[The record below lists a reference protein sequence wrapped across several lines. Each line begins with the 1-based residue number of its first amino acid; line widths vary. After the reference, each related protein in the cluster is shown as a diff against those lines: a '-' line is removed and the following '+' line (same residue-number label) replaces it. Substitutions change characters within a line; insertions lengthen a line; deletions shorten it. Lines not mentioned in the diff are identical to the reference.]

1 MRGNVSLPV
10 WRKIHP
16 GKTRTA
22 LRDVFLG
29 VFYELF
35 QKQFLLIFYP
45 FRYQTDKKI
54 KIFQAL
60 FKDAKDNLIVGLF
73 VTMYE
78 HVPEGRHVLKCGQM
92 LFRDDA
98 VFMKNMENVP
108 ITLRFAPTVKR
119 YEMIA
124 DVDDLFDT

>member
-1 MRGNVSLPV
+1 MGEKFIPANPLS
-10 WRKIHP
+10 
-16 GKTRTA
+16 

-29 VFYELF
+29 LFYELF
-35 QKQFLLIFYP
+35 QKQFPLIFYP
-45 FRYQTDKKI
+45 FHYQTDKKI
-54 KIFQAL
+54 KIFQVL
-60 FKDAKDNLIVGLF
+60 FEDAKDNLVIGLF
-73 VTMYE
+73 VTIYE

-92 LFRDDA
+92 IFRDDA

-108 ITLRFAPTVKR
+108 IPLRFAPTVKR